1 MTIARFMCAEC
12 GWVYESRLAAVEC
25 GQFDKA
31 EGRNLRRTRRAA
43 AAGDRPSDWDRR
55 GVYDSANDWG
65 QP

>member
-31 EGRNLRRTRRAA
+31 EGRNPAA
-43 AAGDRPSDWDRR
+43 HSSSGCCWRSP
-55 GVYDSANDWG
+55 V
-65 QP
+65 